1 MPIAFGTNCR
11 VLLDVGTITGV
22 RRETL

>member
-11 VLLDVGTITGV
+11 VLLDVGMITGV
-22 RRETL
+22 RETL